1 MAKTVLTDAFVS
13 IAGNDISDH
22 VRTVTLNYSA
32 EEQDDT
38 TMGDDTRTN
47 LGGLKTWS
55 LDLEVANDFAASQVD
70 SIIFPLVGTQVA
82 VVFRPTSAAVGA
94 SNPQYSGTGM
104 LSTYNPVGQS
114 VGDLAT
120 APITIVSAGTL
131 ARAVA

>member
-1 MAKTVLTDAFVS
+1 MAKMVLTNAFVS
-13 IAGNDISDH
+13 VAGTDISSY

-32 EEQDDT
+32 EEVDNT
-38 TMGDDTRTN
+38 TMGATTRIN
-47 LGGLKTWS
+47 LGGLKNWS
-55 LDLEVANDFAASQVD
+55 LDLEVANDFAASQID
-70 SIIFPLVGTQVA
+70 SVVFPLVGTQVA
-82 VVFRPTSAAVGA
+82 VIFRPTTAVVGT

>member
-13 IAGNDISDH
+13 IGGNDISDH
-22 VRTVTLNYSA
+22 VRTVTLNYAA
-32 EEQDDT
+32 EEVDDT

-55 LDLEVANDFAASQVD
+55 LDIEVANDFAASQVD

-94 SNPQYSGTGM
+94 GNPEYSGTGM

>member
-13 IAGNDISDH
+13 VGGNDISDH

-55 LDLEVANDFAASQVD
+55 LDLEVANDFAASQID
-70 SIIFPLVGTQVA
+70 SLMFPLVGTQVA

-94 SNPQYSGTGM
+94 GNPEYSGTGM

>member
-1 MAKTVLTDAFVS
+1 MSKLVLTDAFVS
-13 IAGNDISDH
+13 VGGNDISDH
-22 VRTVTLNYSA
+22 VRTVTLNYAA
-32 EEQDDT
+32 EEVDDT

-55 LDLEVANDFAASQVD
+55 LDLEVANDFAATEID
-70 SIIFPLVGTQVA
+70 SIMFPLVGTAVA
-82 VVFRPTSAAVGA
+82 VIFRPTSAAKGTN
-94 SNPQYSGTGM
+94 NPEYTGTGM
-104 LSTYNPVGQS
+104 LSSYNPVGQS

>member
-13 IAGNDISDH
+13 VGGNDISDH

-32 EEQDDT
+32 EELDDT

-55 LDLEVANDFAASQVD
+55 LDLEVANDFAASQID
-70 SIIFPLVGTQVA
+70 SLMFPLVGTQVA
-82 VVFRPTSAAVGA
+82 VVFRPTSAPVGA
-94 SNPQYSGTGM
+94 GNPEYSGTGM

>member
-13 IAGNDISDH
+13 VGGNDISDH

-55 LDLEVANDFAASQVD
+55 LDIEVANDFAASQVD

-94 SNPQYSGTGM
+94 GNPEYSGTGM

>member
-13 IAGNDISDH
+13 IGGNDISCN
-22 VRTVTLNYSA
+22 VRTVTLNYAA
-32 EEQDDT
+32 EEVDDT
-38 TMGDDTRTN
+38 TMCDDTRTN

-55 LDLEVANDFAASQVD
+55 LDLEVANDFAASQID
-70 SIIFPLVGTQVA
+70 SIMFPLVGTQVA
-82 VVFRPTSAAVGA
+82 VKFRPTSAAKGPN
-94 SNPQYSGTGM
+94 NPEYTGTGM
-104 LSTYNPVGQS
+104 LSSYNPVGQS

>member
-1 MAKTVLTDAFVS
+1 VS
-13 IAGNDISDH
+13 VAGTDISSY

-32 EEQDDT
+32 EEVDNT
-38 TMGDDTRTN
+38 TMGATTRIN
-47 LGGLKTWS
+47 LGGLKNWS
-55 LDLEVANDFAASQVD
+55 LDLEVANDFAASQID
-70 SIIFPLVGTQVA
+70 SVVFPLVGTQVA
-82 VVFRPTSAAVGA
+82 VIFRPTTAVVGT

>member
-13 IAGNDISDH
+13 IGGNDISDH
-22 VRTVTLNYSA
+22 VRTVTLNYAA

-55 LDLEVANDFAASQVD
+55 LDLEVANDFAATEID
-70 SIIFPLVGTQVA
+70 SIMFPLVGTQVA
-82 VVFRPTSAAVGA
+82 VVFRPTSAAKGTN
-94 SNPQYSGTGM
+94 NPEYTGTGM
-104 LSTYNPVGQS
+104 LSSYNPVGQS

>member
-1 MAKTVLTDAFVS
+1 MSKLVLTDAFVS
-13 IAGNDISDH
+13 VGGNDISDH
-22 VRTVTLNYSA
+22 VRTVTLNYAA
-32 EEQDDT
+32 EEVDDT

-55 LDLEVANDFAASQVD
+55 LDLEVANDFAATEID
-70 SIIFPLVGTQVA
+70 SIIFPLVGTAVA
-82 VVFRPTSAAVGA
+82 VIFRPTSAAKGPN
-94 SNPQYSGTGM
+94 NPEYTGTGM
-104 LSTYNPVGQS
+104 LSSYNPVGQS

>member
-1 MAKTVLTDAFVS
+1 MSKLVLTDAFVEVG
-13 IAGNDISDH
+13 GNDISCN
-22 VRTVTLNYSA
+22 VRTVTLNYAA
-32 EEQDDT
+32 EEVDDT
-38 TMGDDTRTN
+38 TMCDDTRTN

-55 LDLEVANDFAASQVD
+55 LDLEVANDFAASQID
-70 SIIFPLVGTQVA
+70 SIMFPLVGTQVA
-82 VVFRPTSAAVGA
+82 VKFRPSSAVIGA
-94 SNPQYSGTGM
+94 SNPEYSGTGM